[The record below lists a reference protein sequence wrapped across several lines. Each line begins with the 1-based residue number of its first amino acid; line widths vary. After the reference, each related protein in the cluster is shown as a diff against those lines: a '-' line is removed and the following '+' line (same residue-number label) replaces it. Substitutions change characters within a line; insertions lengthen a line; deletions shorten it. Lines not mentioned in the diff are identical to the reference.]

1 MALSCLDPSQKADHK
16 TVLEGQGLK
25 REACT
30 EGTRVKILEDITKWA
45 NDRSWGSPRVFWLT
59 GQAGSGKTTIAYT
72 IAKLFEK
79 DADSNQHTLLGG
91 NFLCS
96 RQFQE
101 TQAQTRI
108 LPTIAYQLARKCKS
122 YADALHVA
130 DKFDSVK
137 FNVAT
142 QLRDL
147 LVGPWQQS
155 AGTRDLE
162 PLLYLIV
169 IDALDEIEGEGGSAF
184 LGDLLHAIDKYDL
197 RGLKFLVTSRSDP
210 ELVERCRA
218 FTSEAVCR
226 LQDVPTEEAKSDIRT
241 YLKDKLKK
249 LDGSPELNELERRA
263 DGLFIYAATAVKYL
277 IPRRS
282 ITVGEQTKMLKNLL
296 SKSYETVSVGDATSL
311 IDELYRRIM
320 CDTFSPFKGEILIC
334 RLHILYTCLCTAERT
349 STSTVAALVAN
360 SDNEVAKAVLDDLHA
375 VLYTQDDRIFW
386 YHASFPDFIFDP
398 ARSNFRI
405 GEKDFAFS
413 CNKNAYHNLLG
424 ESCFHIMKS
433 ALRFNMGNIQSSFL
447 FDSDNAVA
455 LAEQVNKNIS
465 AVLRYSSQHWTHHL
479 PLSQFINIDN
489 LLRCISEF
497 LEIRVLFWIEAMNL
511 LGLRNQCTLM
521 LQCARQWVL
530 KVWIV
535 RFEPYCNN

>member
-1 MALSCLDPSQKADHK
+1 LHPSEKADHK
-16 TVLEGQGLK
+16 TVLEEQGLK

-30 EGTRVKILEDITKWA
+30 DGTRVRILQDITKWA
-45 NDRSWGSPRVFWLT
+45 NDRSLASPRVFWLT

-79 DADSNQHTLLGG
+79 DADSNQHTILGG

-101 TQAQTRI
+101 TQSQTRL

-155 AGTRDLE
+155 EGTRCLE
-162 PLLYLIV
+162 PLLHLIV

-184 LGDLLHAIDKYDL
+184 LGDLLHTIDKCDL
-197 RGLKFLVTSRSDP
+197 RGLKFLVTSRSNP
-210 ELVERCRA
+210 ELVERCKT
-218 FTSEAVCR
+218 FTSEAICR
-226 LQDVPTEEAKSDIRT
+226 LQDVPVEEARLDIRI
-241 YLKDKLKK
+241 YLKDKLKN
-249 LDGSPELNELERRA
+249 LEGSPELAELERRA

-277 IPRRS
+277 FPRRS
-282 ITVGEQTKMLKNLL
+282 ITGGEQTKMLKNLL
-296 SKSYETVSVGDATSL
+296 SKSNEPVSVSKATSL

-320 CDTFSPFKGEILIC
+320 CDTFSPFEGEILIC
-334 RLHILYTCLCTAERT
+334 RLRILYTFLCTAERT
-349 STSTVAALVAN
+349 STSTVAALVAD
-360 SDNEVAKAVLDDLHA
+360 SDDEVAKAVLDDLHA
-375 VLYTQDDRIFW
+375 VLYSQDDQIFW
-386 YHASFPDFIFDP
+386 YHASFPDFIFDR

-405 GEKDFAFS
+405 GNEEFAFS
-413 CNKNAYHNLLG
+413 CNEPAHHNLLG

-433 ALRFNMGNIQSSFL
+433 GLRFNMGDIPSSFL
-447 FDSDNAVA
+447 FDSDNVVA
-455 LAEQVNKNIS
+455 LAEQVNKNVS

-479 PLSQFINIDN
+479 PSPQSINIDN
-489 LLRCISEF
+489 LLPLLSEF
-497 LEIRVLFWIEAMNL
+497 LQIRVLFWIEAMNL
-511 LGLRNQCTLM
+511 LKLRNQCTPM
-521 LQCARQWVL
+521 LQSARQWVL

-535 RFEPYCNN
+535 RFESYCN